1 MFFLEDRNAKPQNN
15 TVNQPLRQESASQQ
29 SKEEKGGICP
39 IPRTQLKQQEKKRF
53 FDYINEVKEK
63 APKISVWKN
72 EKADA
77 KTTETRSVTTV
88 SAEAAK
94 PAVAVFVKRENWKVR
109 VWRELKPQLFAGVI
123 SLALVVSLCV
133 GVNASDYHLGY
144 EALVDGETLGLV
156 TDTRQVEEAIGLARD
171 EIQEYMG
178 EDVSYSKEPVYI
190 RRIVSGKE
198 VTPAEEMKK
207 RLLANVDYM
216 VECYGIFINGQPEAG
231 LVTQEAAEWVLD
243 QYKARYVE
251 PNVTE
256 PESIEFCENVEIN
269 HDFLHIGLLQ
279 TPEEVLAMLDGAVS
293 AAAVSYT
300 TTDSDTLWGISEA
313 YGISVEK
320 IKELNPGIE
329 EESLTG
335 GIKLALEQPVPM
347 LTVKTVQ
354 TMELTEAIPR
364 EVQKIEDAELYQDT
378 TVVAQEGEDGEARVV
393 AKITKI
399 NGAEQNREVLSSQTI
414 KNPIAKIEKIGTKE
428 LPPTTGSGSFSRPA
442 SGSLSS
448 RYGARWGRSH
458 NGIDIAGTT
467 DSDVL
472 AADGGVV
479 TYAGW
484 MQGYGNY
491 VVINH
496 ENGYETAYGHNNS
509 IVVSV
514 GDRVA
519 KGSVIAK
526 MGNTGNSTGTHCHF
540 EVKKDGVFQNPLDFV
555 NY

>member
-1 MFFLEDRNAKPQNN
+1 MFFLEERDAKPNN
-15 TVNQPLRQESASQQ
+15 SAVQPLHQEDASQH
-29 SKEEKGGICP
+29 SKEEKAVICP
-39 IPRTQLKQQEKKRF
+39 VKRIQANQHEKKSIY
-53 FDYINEVKEK
+53 DYIQSIKETTAK
-63 APKISVWKN
+63 LVALNKSGSETELIPSDKTEPEKVEPK
-72 EKADA
+72 
-77 KTTETRSVTTV
+77 
-88 SAEAAK
+88 K

-156 TDTRQVEEAIGLARD
+156 TDTQQVDTAIAQVQEEIR
-171 EIQEYMG
+171 EFMG
-178 EDVSYSKEPVYI
+178 DKISYSKEPVYI
-190 RRIVSGKE
+190 RRIVAGKE
-198 VTPAEEMKK
+198 VTSTEEMKK
-207 RLLANVDYM
+207 KLLANVDCM
-216 VECYGIFINGQPEAG
+216 VECYGIFIDGQAQAG
-231 LVTQEAAEWVLD
+231 LITQEAADWVLD
-243 QYKARYVE
+243 QYKSRFVE
-251 PNVTE
+251 PGVTE
-256 PESIEFCENVEIN
+256 IESIEFCEKVETKQ
-269 HDFLHIGLLQ
+269 DFLHIGMLQ
-279 TPEEVLAMLDGAVS
+279 TPEEVLAMLDGAVTAS
-293 AAAVSYT
+293 AVTYT
-300 TTDSDTLWGISEA
+300 TTDSDTLWGISET

-320 IKELNPGIE
+320 IKELNPGIQE
-329 EESLTG
+329 DTLTG
-335 GIKLALEQPVPM
+335 GIRLALEQPVPM

-354 TMELTEAIPR
+354 TMELTETIPR
-364 EVQKIEDAELYQDT
+364 EVQKIEDANLYQDT

-399 NGAEQNREVLSSQTI
+399 NGTEQNREVLSSQTI

-458 NGIDIAGTT
+458 NGIDIAGAT
-467 DSDVL
+467 DSNVL

-540 EVKKDGVFQNPLDFV
+540 EVKKNGVFQDPLQFV

>member
-1 MFFLEDRNAKPQNN
+1 MFFLEERDAKPNN
-15 TVNQPLRQESASQQ
+15 SAVQPLHQEDASQH
-29 SKEEKGGICP
+29 SKEEKAVICP
-39 IPRTQLKQQEKKRF
+39 VKRIQANQHEKKSIY
-53 FDYINEVKEK
+53 DYIQSIKETTAK
-63 APKISVWKN
+63 LVALDKSGSETELISSDKTEPEKVEPK
-72 EKADA
+72 
-77 KTTETRSVTTV
+77 
-88 SAEAAK
+88 K

-156 TDTRQVEEAIGLARD
+156 TDTQQVDTAIAQVQEEIR
-171 EIQEYMG
+171 EFMG
-178 EDVSYSKEPVYI
+178 DKISYSKEPVYI
-190 RRIVSGKE
+190 RRIVAGKE
-198 VTPAEEMKK
+198 VTSTEEMKK
-207 RLLANVDYM
+207 KLLANVDCM
-216 VECYGIFINGQPEAG
+216 VECYGIFIDGQAQAG
-231 LVTQEAAEWVLD
+231 LITQEAADWVLD
-243 QYKARYVE
+243 QYKSRFVE
-251 PNVTE
+251 PGVTE
-256 PESIEFCENVEIN
+256 IESIEFCEKVETKQ
-269 HDFLHIGLLQ
+269 DFLHIGMLQ
-279 TPEEVLAMLDGAVS
+279 TPEEVLAMLDGAVTAS
-293 AAAVSYT
+293 AVTYT
-300 TTDSDTLWGISEA
+300 TTDSDTLWGISET

-320 IKELNPGIE
+320 IKELNPGIQE
-329 EESLTG
+329 DTLTG

-364 EVQKIEDAELYQDT
+364 EVQKIEDANLYQDT

-399 NGAEQNREVLSSQTI
+399 NGTEQNREVLSSQTI

-458 NGIDIAGTT
+458 NGIDIAGAT
-467 DSDVL
+467 DSNVL

-540 EVKKDGVFQNPLDFV
+540 EVKKNGVFQDPLQFV

>member
-1 MFFLEDRNAKPQNN
+1 MFFLEDRDAKLRGGNAEQPQH
-15 TVNQPLRQESASQQ
+15 QEGADKHF
-29 SKEEKGGICP
+29 KEEVSVCP
-39 IPRTQLKQQEKKRF
+39 VKRIQIKEQAKKRLS
-53 FDYINEVKEK
+53 DYISNTENVTAKIAAFGKKSNAEKEVFVS
-63 APKISVWKN
+63 PSVPQ
-72 EKADA
+72 E
-77 KTTETRSVTTV
+77 
-88 SAEAAK
+88 AERNAK
-94 PAVAVFVKRENWKVR
+94 PAVAVFVKKENWKAR

-156 TDTRQVEEAIGLARD
+156 TDTQQVENAIELVQE
-171 EIQEYMG
+171 EIREYMG
-178 EDVSYSKEPVYI
+178 EDVAYSKEPVYI
-190 RRIVSGKE
+190 RRIVAGKE

-207 RLLANVDYM
+207 RLLSNVDYM
-216 VECYGIFINGQPEAG
+216 VECYGIFIDGQPTAG
-231 LVTQEAAEWVLD
+231 LVTQEAADWVLD
-243 QYKARYVE
+243 QYKSRFIE
-251 PNVTE
+251 PGAAETE
-256 PESIEFCENVEIN
+256 SVEFCENVETR
-269 HDFLHIGLLQ
+269 HDFLHIGLVQ

-293 AAAVSYT
+293 AAAVTYT
-300 TTDSDTLWGISEA
+300 TTDDDTLWGISEA
-313 YGISVEK
+313 YGLSVEK
-320 IKELNPGIE
+320 IKELNPDVRE
-329 EESLTG
+329 DNLTG
-335 GIKLALEQPVPM
+335 GIRLALEQPVPM

-364 EVQKIEDAELYQDT
+364 EVQQIEDANIYQDT
-378 TVVAQEGEDGEARVV
+378 TVVAQEGEDGEACVV
-393 AKITKI
+393 AKITKV
-399 NGAEQNREVLSSQTI
+399 NGAEREREVLSSVTI
-414 KNPIAKIEKIGTKE
+414 KSPIAKVEKIGTKE

-448 RYGARWGRSH
+448 RYGARWGRRH
-458 NGIDIAGTT
+458 NGIDIAGAMN
-467 DSDVL
+467 SDVL

-491 VVINH
+491 VVIDH

-519 KGSVIAK
+519 KGAVIAK

-540 EVKKDGVFQNPLDFV
+540 EVKKDGVFQDPLQFV

>member
-1 MFFLEDRNAKPQNN
+1 M
-15 TVNQPLRQESASQQ
+15 
-29 SKEEKGGICP
+29 
-39 IPRTQLKQQEKKRF
+39 
-53 FDYINEVKEK
+53 
-63 APKISVWKN
+63 
-72 EKADA
+72 
-77 KTTETRSVTTV
+77 
-88 SAEAAK
+88 
-94 PAVAVFVKRENWKVR
+94 
-109 VWRELKPQLFAGVI
+109 
-123 SLALVVSLCV
+123 
-133 GVNASDYHLGY
+133 
-144 EALVDGETLGLV
+144 
-156 TDTRQVEEAIGLARD
+156 
-171 EIQEYMG
+171 
-178 EDVSYSKEPVYI
+178 
-190 RRIVSGKE
+190 
-198 VTPAEEMKK
+198 
-207 RLLANVDYM
+207 
-216 VECYGIFINGQPEAG
+216 
-231 LVTQEAAEWVLD
+231 
-243 QYKARYVE
+243 
-251 PNVTE
+251 
-256 PESIEFCENVEIN
+256 
-269 HDFLHIGLLQ
+269 
-279 TPEEVLAMLDGAVS
+279 
-293 AAAVSYT
+293 
-300 TTDSDTLWGISEA
+300 
-313 YGISVEK
+313 EK

-399 NGAEQNREVLSSQTI
+399 NGAEQNREVLSSHTI

-519 KGSVIAK
+519 NGSVIAK
-526 MGNTGNSTGTHCHF
+526 MGNTGTSTGTHCHF

>member
-1 MFFLEDRNAKPQNN
+1 MFFLEERDAKPNN
-15 TVNQPLRQESASQQ
+15 SAVQPLHQEDASQH
-29 SKEEKGGICP
+29 SKEEKAVICP
-39 IPRTQLKQQEKKRF
+39 VKRIQANQHEKKSIY
-53 FDYINEVKEK
+53 DYIQSIKETTAK
-63 APKISVWKN
+63 LVALNKSGSETELIPSDKTEPEKVEPK
-72 EKADA
+72 
-77 KTTETRSVTTV
+77 
-88 SAEAAK
+88 K

-156 TDTRQVEEAIGLARD
+156 TDTQQVDTAIAQVQEEIR
-171 EIQEYMG
+171 EFMG
-178 EDVSYSKEPVYI
+178 DKISYSKEPVYI
-190 RRIVSGKE
+190 RRIVAGKE
-198 VTPAEEMKK
+198 VTSTEEMKK
-207 RLLANVDYM
+207 KLLANVDCM
-216 VECYGIFINGQPEAG
+216 VECYGIFIDGQAQAG
-231 LVTQEAAEWVLD
+231 LITQEAADWVLD
-243 QYKARYVE
+243 QYKSRFVE
-251 PNVTE
+251 PGVTE
-256 PESIEFCENVEIN
+256 IESIEFCEKVETKQ
-269 HDFLHIGLLQ
+269 DFLHIGMLQ
-279 TPEEVLAMLDGAVS
+279 TPEEVLAMLDGAVTAS
-293 AAAVSYT
+293 AVTYT
-300 TTDSDTLWGISEA
+300 TTDSDTLWGISET

-320 IKELNPGIE
+320 IKELNPGIQE
-329 EESLTG
+329 DTLTG

-364 EVQKIEDAELYQDT
+364 EVQKIEDANLYQDT

-399 NGAEQNREVLSSQTI
+399 NGTEQNREVLSSQTI

-458 NGIDIAGTT
+458 NGIDIAGAT
-467 DSDVL
+467 DSNVL

-540 EVKKDGVFQNPLDFV
+540 EVKKNGVFQDPLQFV

>member
-1 MFFLEDRNAKPQNN
+1 MFFLEERDAKPHSHAAQ
-15 TVNQPLRQESASQQ
+15 TLHQEGISQH
-29 SKEEKGGICP
+29 SKEEKSVICP
-39 IPRTQLKQQEKKRF
+39 VERTQKSQQEKKRIY
-53 FDYINEVKEK
+53 DYISDMKEITAKLSALSKESPDKESVQPVKVET
-63 APKISVWKN
+63 AR
-72 EKADA
+72 
-77 KTTETRSVTTV
+77 TEPV
-88 SAEAAK
+88 K
-94 PAVAVFVKRENWKVR
+94 PAVAVFVKREKWKTR

-144 EALVDGETLGLV
+144 EVLVDGETLGLV
-156 TDTRQVEEAIGLARD
+156 TDTQQVDEAIEQVQG
-171 EIQEYMG
+171 EIREYMG
-178 EDVSYSKEPVYI
+178 DKISYSKEPVYI
-190 RRIVSGKE
+190 RRIVAGKE
-198 VTPAEEMKK
+198 VTPTDEMKK
-207 RLLANVDYM
+207 RLLANVDCM
-216 VECYGIFINGQPEAG
+216 VECYGIFINGQAEAG
-231 LVTQEAAEWVLD
+231 LITQEAAEWVLE
-243 QYKARYVE
+243 QYKSRFIE
-251 PNVTE
+251 PGVTE
-256 PESIEFCENVEIN
+256 LESIEFCENVETKQ
-269 HDFLHIGLLQ
+269 DFLHIGMLQ

-293 AAAVSYT
+293 AAAVTYT
-300 TTDSDTLWGISEA
+300 TTDDDTLWGISEA

-320 IKELNPGIE
+320 IKELNPNIQE
-329 EESLTG
+329 ENLTG
-335 GIKLALEQPVPM
+335 GIKLALEQAVPM

-364 EVQKIEDAELYQDT
+364 EVQKIEDANLYQDT

-399 NGAEQNREVLSSQTI
+399 NGTEQGREVLSSRTV

-448 RYGARWGRSH
+448 RYGARWGRNH
-458 NGIDIAGTT
+458 NGIDIAGATN
-467 DSDVL
+467 SDVL

-491 VVINH
+491 VIINH

-519 KGSVIAK
+519 KGAVIAK

-540 EVKKDGVFQNPLDFV
+540 EVKKNGVFQDPLQFV

>member
-1 MFFLEDRNAKPQNN
+1 MFFLEERDAKPNN
-15 TVNQPLRQESASQQ
+15 SAVQPLHQEDASQH
-29 SKEEKGGICP
+29 SKEEKAVICP
-39 IPRTQLKQQEKKRF
+39 VKRTQANQHEKKSIY
-53 FDYINEVKEK
+53 DYIQSIKETTAKLVAMDKSGSETEILSSGKYEPEK
-63 APKISVWKN
+63 AESK
-72 EKADA
+72 
-77 KTTETRSVTTV
+77 
-88 SAEAAK
+88 K

-123 SLALVVSLCV
+123 SLALVVSLCI

-144 EALVDGETLGLV
+144 EVLVDGETLGLV
-156 TDTRQVEEAIGLARD
+156 TDTQQVDTAIAQVQEEIR
-171 EIQEYMG
+171 EFMG
-178 EDVSYSKEPVYI
+178 DKISYSKEPVYI
-190 RRIVSGKE
+190 RRIVAGKE
-198 VTPAEEMKK
+198 VTPTEEMKK
-207 RLLANVDYM
+207 KLLANVDCM
-216 VECYGIFINGQPEAG
+216 VECYGIFIDGQAQAG
-231 LVTQEAAEWVLD
+231 LITQEAADWVLE
-243 QYKARYVE
+243 QYKSRFVE
-251 PNVTE
+251 PGVTE
-256 PESIEFCENVEIN
+256 MESIEFCENVETKQ
-269 HDFLHIGLLQ
+269 DFLHIGMLQ
-279 TPEEVLAMLDGAVS
+279 TPEEVLAMLDGAVTAS
-293 AAAVSYT
+293 AVTYT
-300 TTDSDTLWGISEA
+300 TTDSDTLWGISET

-320 IKELNPGIE
+320 IKELNPNIQE
-329 EESLTG
+329 DTLTG
-335 GIKLALEQPVPM
+335 GITLALEQPVPM

-364 EVQKIEDAELYQDT
+364 EVQKIEDANLYQDT

-414 KNPIAKIEKIGTKE
+414 KSPIAKIEKIGTKE

-458 NGIDIAGTT
+458 NGIDIAGAT
-467 DSDVL
+467 DSNVL

-540 EVKKDGVFQNPLDFV
+540 EVKKNGVFQDPLQFV